1 MSLVVSFYLAIKR
14 TMSGIFIESKFS
26 ASSSRFG
33 EAKTDV
39 KQQQQ
44 QREQGQPMST
54 QAPEEK
60 TSFKFEKEI
69 TIGKKPTSYTP
80 NSFPQRFVDY
90 YTATLKLEGDVAVHP
105 YDPSD
110 PGGATSWGISE
121 KAHPDLAAKIRLGL
135 SREEAFGIA
144 YVRYYTII
152 PLIGQ
157 VDPRIGFVIFDARF
171 HGMKENVY
179 AIQTGLANMGYSL
192 KIDSIAGPETMKIL
206 SRITKEE
213 STVLLN
219 GVAQATQALAIAAAN
234 RTMSAQKRQGLPVK
248 NYKNGFVARQEGRVS
263 YAKRMY
269 A

>member
-39 KQQQQ
+39 KPT
-44 QREQGQPMST
+44 QREQGKPMNT
-54 QAPEEK
+54 QEPK
-60 TSFKFEKEI
+60 TSSSFVFEKEI
-69 TIGKKPTSYTP
+69 TIGKKPSPYTP
-80 NSFPQRFVDY
+80 SSFPQRFVDY

-110 PGGATSWGISE
+110 PGGATSWGISA
-121 KAHPDLAAKIRLGL
+121 KAHPDLIDKIRVGL
-135 SREEAFGIA
+135 SREEAFAIA
-144 YVRYYTII
+144 YERYYTII

-179 AIQTGLANMGYSL
+179 AIQTGLTNMGYSL
-192 KIDSIAGPETMKIL
+192 KIDSIAGSETMGIL
-206 SRITKEE
+206 SRITKEQ

-219 GVAQATQALAIAAAN
+219 GVAEATQALAIAAAN
-234 RTMSAQKRQGLPVK
+234 RTMNVQKRQGLPVK
-248 NYKNGFVARQEGRVS
+248 NYKNGFVARQEGRLS